1 MSGFN
6 ALDNITGGFG
16 RSDLIIVAGRPG
28 MGKTSFALNIARNA
42 CVEQNA
48 CVAIFSL
55 EMSGEELVTRL
66 ISTKPASFRPMS
78 GLVCIRKWTSGKS

>member
-6 ALDNITGGFG
+6 ALDNVTGGFG

-42 CVEQNA
+42 GEQMLAWPSSAWNVEAKNW
-48 CVAIFSL
+48 S
-55 EMSGEELVTRL
+55 
-66 ISTKPASFRPMS
+66 PD
-78 GLVCIRKWTSGKS
+78 